1 MNRNHLEYRPYTCSA
16 ASTVRTPRCASASA
30 SISTFVAESSFG
42 VASYAASLL
51 MEEEDFFSS
60 LCDMAVGRHERQ
72 PGYEEEGGGR
82 WVRLKNISGSLAC
95 LYTSSCQL
103 VPRQNKIERER

>member
-1 MNRNHLEYRPYTCSA
+1 MKRNHLEYRPYTCSA

-51 MEEEDFFSS
+51 MEEADFFSS
-60 LCDMAVGRHERQ
+60 LCDMAVGEHERQ
-72 PGYEEEGGGR
+72 PDYEEEGGGLL
-82 WVRLKNISGSLAC
+82 VRLENIPAYLAC
-95 LYTSSCQL
+95 FIYLR
-103 VPRQNKIERER
+103 VPRQVKIERER